1 MDLLLPPSKHILR
14 RDVARRAVQ
23 PNVVVVV
30 HVSAYQAPWIEG
42 RRSRLISLSFGGDHR
57 KLQVSPIR
65 NLGLG
70 QGPKIQGQHLHIC
83 VRAVI
88 GSVKITEERGILF
101 GSDVQTYSRDSLFFI
116 CRSK

>member
-1 MDLLLPPSKHILR
+1 MDLLLPPRQHLLG
-14 RDVARRAVQ
+14 RDIARGAVQ
-23 PNVVVVV
+23 ADVVVVV
-30 HVSAYQAPWIEG
+30 HVSAYQTPCIEG

-57 KLQVSPIR
+57 KLQVSLIR

-83 VRAVI
+83 VHAVI

-101 GSDVQTYSRDSLFFI
+101 GSDVQT
-116 CRSK
+116 

>member
-1 MDLLLPPSKHILR
+1 
-14 RDVARRAVQ
+14 
-23 PNVVVVV
+23 
-30 HVSAYQAPWIEG
+30 VS
-42 RRSRLISLSFGGDHR
+42 L
-57 KLQVSPIR
+57 IR

-83 VRAVI
+83 VHAVI